1 MPISQSPPTIAA
13 KSIESYFVK
22 ESHLSISLSR
32 ILAQFL
38 TLLCRRSQQASRRT
52 RSIHSGLQCKFHMFC
67 LISLIFWFLFDRFF
81 SSLSQHSFQFLYFQI
96 LSFLAN
102 CSRPSFTLSS
112 SLQLMALL
120 STQPDLYTQTHSN
133 QMWPSNS
140 QSLDLNWK
148 IRIFV
153 NVKILVL
160 YFTTASSLF
169 LSVAQIYQ
177 HWAVSINMSTSCF
190 LAIRLKQ
197 TQKQHHH
204 HLKMPR
210 EGNVLASLVT
220 DVVIR
225 NVTTI
230 ISWSS

>member
-38 TLLCRRSQQASRRT
+38 TLLCRWSQQASRRT

-81 SSLSQHSFQFLYFQI
+81 SSLSHSIQFLYFQI

-112 SLQLMALL
+112 FLQLVALP

-140 QSLDLNWK
+140 QSLDLNGK
-148 IRIFV
+148 MRVFV
-153 NVKILVL
+153 NVKI
-160 YFTTASSLF
+160 
-169 LSVAQIYQ
+169 
-177 HWAVSINMSTSCF
+177 
-190 LAIRLKQ
+190 
-197 TQKQHHH
+197 
-204 HLKMPR
+204 
-210 EGNVLASLVT
+210 
-220 DVVIR
+220 
-225 NVTTI
+225 
-230 ISWSS
+230 

>member
-1 MPISQSPPTIAA
+1 MFFYKTPLQLWQLKKNKLDQCLQLRMFEQDCEKMFDWIYSNREVFLANYVDIGRNHGKQQSPPTIAA

-52 RSIHSGLQCKFHMFC
+52 RSIHSGLQCKFQPHVLSDFPDF
-67 LISLIFWFLFDRFF
+67 FWFLFDRFF

-140 QSLDLNWK
+140 QSLDLN
-148 IRIFV
+148 
-153 NVKILVL
+153 
-160 YFTTASSLF
+160 
-169 LSVAQIYQ
+169 
-177 HWAVSINMSTSCF
+177 
-190 LAIRLKQ
+190 
-197 TQKQHHH
+197 
-204 HLKMPR
+204 
-210 EGNVLASLVT
+210 
-220 DVVIR
+220 
-225 NVTTI
+225 
-230 ISWSS
+230 